1 MRTAL
6 AEGVIGPE
14 PRVLLLGS
22 RCVSTPLSEEFRALG
37 FECDFE
43 ESLPEAIPRPTDP
56 GAWESLSR
64 MLSAWKAPH
73 SGSLFL
79 APGISEWASRAE
91 LSQIGQALGITVLT
105 PPPRVLSLYQN
116 QLSFLEEAHRLKV
129 PHLVA
134 SFEPVQS
141 VREVKALLAR
151 LTEGQVEAA
160 FPIVLKSIRGRLNG
174 FGIRVFR
181 SLEELE
187 RDLPLWSE
195 QLLRLYNQAIF
206 YIENYREAARFV
218 GVPFARSTAGEW
230 LELPRVDASL
240 MSRCRKLIE
249 LCPARGLDPAQEAAL
264 SEWTRAVAEETHFVG
279 VGMMEYLVDG
289 NRVFLV
295 EGTPSLSLSFPL
307 WEKISGLNAAHLQLL
322 SHALS
327 ERLPRASA
335 AGPATRTAIALHVYA
350 ENSLTQIP
358 APGFIQEISG
368 AREVAIAVAPKSRV
382 PYQGEG
388 IVATICAE
396 GKNHSAALDAAK
408 SALES
413 FWVAGSL
420 QTNTRIVSE
429 ILDHPWIRESLFH
442 ASFIDE
448 EFIPDLRAPEGLP
461 QILVALCEPMLDLG
475 ERSRKGDPVWFVGTQ
490 VIREV
495 QAPQIRWEGAS
506 AEFVSE
512 GRRGRSGYI
521 RIGGGAPE
529 RVCIYPLSEAS
540 WMVRVGRT
548 ALPVKRVLRSLD
560 PKPPQLFAQS
570 EGRVHA
576 VWVREGAVVP
586 AHAPILVLESLRT
599 LVPHALPV
607 QVRIVH
613 LNVKSGDVVRYG
625 QSLAI
630 LEKS

>member
-1 MRTAL
+1 
-6 AEGVIGPE
+6 
-14 PRVLLLGS
+14 
-22 RCVSTPLSEEFRALG
+22 LG

-43 ESLPEAIPRPTDP
+43 ESLPEALLRPTDP
-56 GAWESLSR
+56 GAWEGASR
-64 MLSAWKAPH
+64 MLAAWRAPQR
-73 SGSLFL
+73 GSCFV
-79 APGISEWASRAE
+79 APGVSEWASRPE
-91 LSQIGQALGITVLT
+91 LSQIAQAQGVTVLA
-105 PPPRVLSLYQN
+105 PPARVLSLYQN
-116 QLSFLEEAHRLKV
+116 QLSFLEEAHKLRV
-129 PHLVA
+129 PHLVV
-134 SFEPVQS
+134 SFEPLQS

-151 LTEGQVEAA
+151 LTDQSMETA

-174 FGIRVFR
+174 FGVRVFR

-195 QLLRLYNQAIF
+195 QLKRLYNQAIF
-206 YIENYREAARFV
+206 YLENYREAARFV
-218 GVPFARSTAGEW
+218 GVPFARSVSGEW

-249 LCPARGLDPAQEAAL
+249 LCPARGLDPKQDHAL
-264 SEWTRAVAEETHFVG
+264 SEWTKAIAESTHFIG

-289 NRVFLV
+289 SRVFLV

-307 WEKISGLNAAHLQLL
+307 WEKISGLKAAELQLL
-322 SHALS
+322 SQAQA
-327 ERLPRASA
+327 EQLPHVASA
-335 AGPATRTAIALHVYA
+335 DASTRTAVALHIYA

-358 APGFIQEISG
+358 APGFVQEISG
-368 AREVAIAVAPKSRV
+368 GREVAIAVPPRSRI

-388 IVATICAE
+388 LVATVCTE
-396 GKNHSAALDAAK
+396 GDNHCAALSEAQK
-408 SALES
+408 ALES

-420 QTNTRIVSE
+420 QTNTRMLSE
-429 ILDHPWIRESLFH
+429 ILEHPWIQERLFH

-448 EFIPDLRAPEGLP
+448 DFIPDLRAPEGIASLM
-461 QILVALCEPMLDLG
+461 VSLCEPMLDLG

-490 VIREV
+490 VIR
-495 QAPQIRWEGAS
+495 QSAGDQIRWEGAS

-521 RIGGGAPE
+521 RVNGGAPE
-529 RVCIYPLSEAS
+529 RVCIYPLSESS
-540 WMVRVGRT
+540 WMLRVGRS

-560 PKPPQLFAQS
+560 PKPPQLFAQA
-570 EGRVHA
+570 EGRIHA
-576 VWVREGAVVP
+576 VWVREGTVVP
-586 AHAPILVLESLRT
+586 AHAPILVLESLHT

-607 QVRIVH
+607 SVRIVQ

-630 LEKS
+630 LEKF